1 MTFEINETHDINL
14 KSWIESANAPDTDF
28 PIQNLPFCYFDRSK
42 SDGNGRLGVLI
53 GDKVLDLVRCRED
66 GLFEIEELSNIY
78 WSLSTGAS
86 VSNLFIQNK
95 AELSAFRR
103 QLIEI
108 LREEVDEK
116 TRLAVGKNLIDSK
129 TVHFDLPI
137 YNVPNYTD
145 FYCSIFHAT
154 NVGAMFR
161 PDNPLLPNYKYIPI
175 GYHGRASSI
184 VISGTDVKRPK
195 GQNRSDAEKPPVF
208 IPCKNLDYEMEVGFF
223 VGKGNQLGESIP
235 IERAEEHIFGLCLVN
250 DWSARDMQAWE
261 YQPLGPFLAKNFA
274 TSLSPFVVTM
284 EALAPFRVPA
294 FERDAEDP
302 PPLDYLNG
310 ETNQKFGGIDLKL
323 EVYIQTAKMR
333 EENIAPFLLSRS
345 NMKDLY
351 WTIGQMLTHHA
362 SNGCNLQTG
371 DLMATGTVSGREKT
385 ERGCLLELTWRGTE
399 PLELP
404 NGEQRRFLEDG
415 DEIIMKGFCEREGF
429 RRIGFGE
436 CRGEILPAD

>member
-1 MTFEINETHDINL
+1 MYEINETHDPNL
-14 KSWIESANAPDTDF
+14 KSWIESANAPDADF
-28 PIQNLPFCYFDRSK
+28 PLQNLPVCKFIY
-42 SDGNGRLGVLI
+42 GNSVKIGVAI
-53 GDKVLDLVRCRED
+53 GEFVLDFEAYYNSFLAEGFEKINLELAASHKVRNHIIKD
-66 GLFEIEELSNIY
+66 LGS
-78 WSLSTGAS
+78 GA
-86 VSNLFIQNK
+86 
-95 AELSAFRR
+95 ADSA
-103 QLIEI
+103 
-108 LREEVDEK
+108 
-116 TRLAVGKNLIDSK
+116 KNLIRDYFLYRISACQ
-129 TVHFDLPI
+129 FISPFEIGD
-137 YNVPNYTD
+137 YTD

-184 VISGTDVKRPK
+184 VVSGTDVKRPK
-195 GQNRSDAEKPPVF
+195 GQNRADADAPPVF
-208 IPCKNLDYEMEVGFF
+208 IPAKNLDYEMEVGFF

-235 IERAEEHIFGLCLVN
+235 IENAEEHIFGLCLVN
-250 DWSARDMQAWE
+250 DWSARDIQAWE

-274 TSLSPFVVTM
+274 TTISPFIVTM

-294 FERDAEDP
+294 FEREAGDP
-302 PPLDYLNG
+302 QPLDYLKG
-310 ETNQKFGGIDLKL
+310 EENQRLGGVDLNL
-323 EVYIQTAKMR
+323 EVYLQTEKMR
-333 EENIAPFLLSRS
+333 IENIEPFLLSRS

-371 DLMATGTVSGREKT
+371 DLMATGTISGREKH
-385 ERGCLLELTWRGTE
+385 ERGCLLELTWRGKE
-399 PLELP
+399 PIELP

-436 CRGEILPAD
+436 CRGRILPAD